1 MLNWKA
7 VVLKRCDIN
16 ISAVSGVS
24 ISSRGSLL
32 MHAERDI
39 VMATP
44 SVCPSNACTISKRM
58 HIIITLFDGLVVA
71 SFYVSESRRRYKIP
85 RRTSLAGR

>member
-58 HIIITLFDGLVVA
+58 HIIITLFDGLVEHHSTFLSPAAVTI
-71 SFYVSESRRRYKIP
+71 FQGEP
-85 RRTSLAGR
+85 P